1 MIDNFAL
8 LVSHG
13 LLLVM
18 CIRVFQRPDLD
29 SEGDEKDNKKGVRR
43 LRRSTMRGA

>member
-18 CIRVFQRPDLD
+18 CIRVFKRPDLD
-29 SEGDEKDNKKGVRR
+29 TEGEDTDTKKGVRR
-43 LRRSTMRGA
+43 LRKGTMRRA